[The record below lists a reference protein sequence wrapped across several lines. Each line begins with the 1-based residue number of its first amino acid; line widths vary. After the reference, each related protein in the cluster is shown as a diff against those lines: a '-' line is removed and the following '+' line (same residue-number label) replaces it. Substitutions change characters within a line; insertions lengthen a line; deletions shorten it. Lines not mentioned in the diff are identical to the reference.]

1 MGNLFQLFETVARR
15 VPSHPAIEM
24 QRRDCLESHNYAT
37 LLGMTERIARALA
50 ARGCKPGSR
59 CVILG
64 DNDARWCATYLAVLR
79 LGAIAVP
86 LDTAYRAAQIQTVI
100 EDSGAGM
107 AVVSLRY
114 LQGLRAAVGAL
125 SAPVEIL
132 LFAGHADSVAS
143 LDEAIDGPAPVDLAP
158 CPDREEDTAV
168 ILYTSGTTSDPKGVV
183 LTHGNLI
190 AERQAALQVVGLNER
205 DSILGVLPLFHAL
218 AQLAN
223 LLLPLTIGARVVFL
237 ETVSS
242 AEIFRG
248 LAQRALTAFCCVPQF
263 YYLIYQGVMQK
274 VSASPWPVRLLF
286 RLLLTLNGALRHSTS
301 LNLGP
306 LFFREAHRA
315 LGSRMRFL
323 VAGGSRLDP
332 GVGRALYQLGFN
344 IMQAYGLTECSG
356 AATIT
361 RPGDRHVE
369 SVGPAMAGVKLRIL
383 HDADQAG
390 RDVADGEVLIR
401 GPIVMKGYYNKPE
414 ATAAALKD
422 GWLHTGDLGYL
433 DAAGRLHI
441 TGRKKEVIVLANG
454 KNIYPEEIEA
464 HYMQSPY
471 IKEICVLGIARPDEP
486 ASERLHAIVV
496 PNADLLRER
505 KIVNTHNLL
514 RFEIEGLS
522 IKLPAHKRVLSFE
535 VWQEDLPRTTTRK
548 LKRFEI
554 ERMCRERAVPSPAAA
569 EGSAWSEED
578 QVWASHPAV
587 ARALATIQAAAKPGS
602 LVAPDAHL
610 DLDLGLDSM
619 ERVELLTSLEHQ
631 FATEVPEEVAQK
643 IHTVRELVEA
653 VRPRGDIPG
662 GAVPDKIDPW
672 VRLLASDPDDPVLQG
687 ILRFKPLSSSFAWL
701 VMKTFGLAARLLM
714 GLRTPG
720 RENIPTEGAFLISP
734 NHESYLDVFLMVAAL
749 PFHTLRRLFFVG
761 ASEYF
766 ATPFRRWLAARLNVG
781 PVDPD
786 ANLVHAMQAGAY
798 GLRHGKVLVLFPEGE
813 RSPDGQIKRFKK
825 GAAILSVQLNVP
837 IVLVAIEGVYDVWPR
852 SRALNWRSL
861 VPGSRAR
868 ACIRFGTPLSPA
880 LVADERPEVRHAR
893 LTERLRD
900 VIEQMWL
907 ALKQERLG
915 NWGRPTR

>member
-1 MGNLFQLFETVARR
+1 MGNLFQLFEAVARR
-15 VPSHPAIEM
+15 IPSQPAIEM
-24 QRRDCLESHNYAT
+24 LRRDHLETYDYAT
-37 LLGMTERIARALA
+37 LLAMTERIAGALA
-50 ARGCKPGSR
+50 AYGCKPGSR

-86 LDTAYRAAQIQTVI
+86 LDTAYRAAQIRTVI
-100 EDSGAGM
+100 EDSGASM

-114 LQGLRAAVGAL
+114 LQGLQAAVGAS
-125 SAPVEIL
+125 SAPVEIV
-132 LFAGHADSVAS
+132 LFAGTADSIAN
-143 LDEAIDGPAPVDLAP
+143 LDEAIDGPAPGNLAP
-158 CPDREEDTAV
+158 CPEREEDTAV

-183 LTHGNLI
+183 LTHGNLL
-190 AERQAALQVVGLNER
+190 AERHAAFQIVNLNEH

-242 AEIFRG
+242 GEIFRG
-248 LAQRALTAFCCVPQF
+248 LAQRTLTAFCCVPQF
-263 YYLIYQGVMQK
+263 YYLIYQRVMQK
-274 VSASPWPVRLLF
+274 VSASPLPIRLLF
-286 RLLLTLNGALRHSTS
+286 RLLLALNGALRQSTG

-306 LFFREAHRA
+306 LLFREVHRA
-315 LGSRMRFL
+315 LGSHMRIL

-332 GVGRALYQLGFN
+332 GVGHALYQLGFN

-361 RPGDRHVE
+361 RPADRHVE
-369 SVGPAMAGVKLRIL
+369 SVGPAMPGVELRIL

-401 GPIVMKGYYNKPE
+401 GPIVMKGYHNKPE
-414 ATAAALKD
+414 ANAAALQD

-454 KNIYPEEIEA
+454 KNIYPEEIEI
-464 HYMQSPY
+464 HYTQSPF
-471 IKEICVLGIARPDEP
+471 IKEICVLGISRPDEP

-496 PNADLLRER
+496 PNADQLRER
-505 KIVNTHNLL
+505 KIVNTRDLL

-522 IKLPAHKRVLSFE
+522 IKLPPHKRVLSFE

-554 ERMCRERAVPSPAAA
+554 ERMCRARADTPPAAA

-578 QVWASHPAV
+578 QVWASNPLV
-587 ARALATIQAAAKPGS
+587 AQALATIQAAAKPGS
-602 LVAPDAHL
+602 MVAPGAHL

-631 FATEVPEEVAQK
+631 FATDVPEELSQQ
-643 IHTVRELVEA
+643 IYTVRQLVEA
-653 VRPRGDIPG
+653 VRPRGDISG

-672 VRLLASDPDDPVLQG
+672 VRLLASDPDDPALNG
-687 ILRFKPLSSSFAWL
+687 ILRSSTLFSSFAWL
-701 VMKTFGLAARLLM
+701 VMKMFGLAARLLV

-720 RENIPTEGAFLISP
+720 RENIPRQGAFLISP

-766 ATPFRRWLAARLNVG
+766 ATPFMRWLAARLNVV

-798 GLRHGKVLVLFPEGE
+798 GLRHGKVLVLFPDGE
-813 RSPDGQIKRFKK
+813 RSPDGQIKKFKK
-825 GAAILSVQLNVP
+825 GAAILSVQLGVP
-837 IVLVAIEGVYDVWPR
+837 IVPVAIEGVYEVWPR
-852 SRALNWRSL
+852 KRALNWRSL

-868 ACIRFGTPLSPA
+868 ARIRFGTPLSPA
-880 LVADERPEVRHAR
+880 LVADARPEERYAR
-893 LTERLRD
+893 MTEQLRD
-900 VIEQMWL
+900 VIVRMWL
-907 ALKQERLG
+907 ALRQERLG
-915 NWGRPTR
+915 ET

>member
-205 DSILGVLPLFHAL
+205 DSILAVLPLFHAL

-263 YYLIYQGVMQK
+263 YYLIYQGV
-274 VSASPWPVRLLF
+274 
-286 RLLLTLNGALRHSTS
+286 
-301 LNLGP
+301 
-306 LFFREAHRA
+306 
-315 LGSRMRFL
+315 
-323 VAGGSRLDP
+323 
-332 GVGRALYQLGFN
+332 
-344 IMQAYGLTECSG
+344 
-356 AATIT
+356 
-361 RPGDRHVE
+361 
-369 SVGPAMAGVKLRIL
+369 
-383 HDADQAG
+383 
-390 RDVADGEVLIR
+390 
-401 GPIVMKGYYNKPE
+401 
-414 ATAAALKD
+414 
-422 GWLHTGDLGYL
+422 
-433 DAAGRLHI
+433 
-441 TGRKKEVIVLANG
+441 KKEVIVLANG

-672 VRLLASDPDDPVLQG
+672 VRLLASDPDDPALQG

-766 ATPFRRWLAARLNVG
+766 ATPFRRWLAARLNVV